1 MSLVVGI
8 TGGTGCGKT
17 TALAVLEAMGFSTID
32 CDALY
37 HQMLDE
43 GGELVRK
50 IGELFPG
57 TVEDGVLQRKK
68 LGNIVFADPEA
79 LARLSAVTDEAVD
92 KRVREVIKYAQTPV
106 AVDAIRL
113 FESGLA
119 ARCDYTVA
127 VTAPPEVRAARLMA
141 REGISEEYAR
151 LRIAAQPDDSYFAR
165 RCDLV
170 LVNDFPTRTAF
181 EAYCRAQLQGL
192 RRGG

>member
-1 MSLVVGI
+1 MKTVVGL

-17 TALAVLEAMGFSTID
+17 TALYVLQSMGFSAID

-43 GGELVRK
+43 GGELVEK
-50 IGELFPG
+50 IGKAFPG
-57 TVEDGVLQRKK
+57 TVENGKLHRKK
-68 LGNIVFADPEA
+68 LGNLVFGDPAA
-79 LARLSAVTDEAVD
+79 LARLSEITDGAVD
-92 KRVREVIKYAQTPV
+92 KRVQTVIEYAQGPV

-119 ARCDYTVA
+119 ARCGITIA

-151 LRIAAQPDDSYFAR
+151 KRIAAQHDDAYFAQ

-170 LVNDFPTRTAF
+170 LVNDFPTRAEF
-181 EAYCRAQLQGL
+181 EAYCREKL
-192 RRGG
+192 RTLLP

>member
-1 MSLVVGI
+1 MKSVIGI

-17 TALAVLEAMGFSTID
+17 TVLTVLETLGCSTID

-43 GGELVRK
+43 GGELVQK

-57 TVEDGVLQRKK
+57 TVEDGVLHRKK
-68 LGNIVFADPEA
+68 LGNIVFADAEA

-92 KRVREVIKYAQTPV
+92 KRVQAVIECAQGPV

-113 FESGLA
+113 LESGLA
-119 ARCDYTVA
+119 ARCDYTIA

-141 REGISEEYAR
+141 REGIGEDYAR
-151 LRIAAQPDDSYFAR
+151 LRIAAQPGDDYFAR

-170 LVNDFPTRTAF
+170 LVNDFPTRAEF
-181 EAYCRAQLQGL
+181 EAYCRDQLKTL
-192 RRGG
+192 L

>member
-1 MSLVVGI
+1 MRTVVGI

-17 TALAVLEAMGFSTID
+17 TVLSVLQSMGFSTID

-37 HQMLDE
+37 HKMLEE
-43 GGELVRK
+43 GGELIEK
-50 IGELFPG
+50 IGEAFPE
-57 TVEDGVLQRKK
+57 TVENGVLHRKK
-68 LGNIVFADPEA
+68 LGNIVFGDPAA
-79 LARLSAVTDEAVD
+79 LDRLSKITDGAVD
-92 KRVREVIKYAQTPV
+92 KRVQMVIEYAQGPV

-119 ARCDYTVA
+119 TRCDTTIA

-151 LRIAAQPDDSYFAR
+151 KRIAAQQDDEYFAR

-170 LVNDFPTRTAF
+170 LVNDFPTRAEF
-181 EAYCRAQLQGL
+181 EAYCREKL
-192 RRGG
+192 RSLLP